1 MARDLFR
8 EQLPIIP
15 AKYLKEEFQAS
26 SELARVLSI
35 QATAEYGIYHIMA
48 AKVTNKK
55 GQKMKYQ
62 SSDEGVSDAYDIL
75 RHVAKHFF
83 FSDPCEDNVQGW

>member
-8 EQLPIIP
+8 EKLPVIP
-15 AKYLKEEFQAS
+15 AKYLKEEFQAR

-48 AKVTNKK
+48 AKVTHKNKFFRP
-55 GQKMKYQ
+55 
-62 SSDEGVSDAYDIL
+62 L
-75 RHVAKHFF
+75 RR
-83 FSDPCEDNVQGW
+83 QGSGLVMPARPAGRLSPRWPRFAMSHTE

>member
-48 AKVTNKK
+48 VKVTNKK